1 MNRKQ
6 EKAAKKT
13 FCLPQKMKDWLSRLS
28 KETQISEAE
37 HLRRAIDAYR
47 KETAMEIKKLEGKS

>member
-1 MNRKQ
+1 MNKR

-28 KETQISEAE
+28 KETQISESE

-47 KETAMEIKKLEGKS
+47 IIIAKEDGYGD

>member
-13 FCLPQKMKDWLSRLS
+13 FCLPRKMKDWLSRLS
-28 KETQISEAE
+28 KETQISQAE

-47 KETAMEIKKLEGKS
+47 IIIAKEDGYGD